1 MQPQIELQFYW
12 RRQDIKEAI
21 VAVTKAVAAGY
32 DTKDKLLAALP
43 QFSTYRIAL
52 AIDALITADMA
63 ENNLGALKIHPDMDV
78 IFELLKGKFVLPLR
92 VKDAKA
98 PGVRRVLINK
108 LGCKNPAGVETLL
121 NTNTAEV

>member
-21 VAVTKAVAAGY
+21 IAVTKAVTAGY
-32 DTKDKLLAALP
+32 NTKDKLLAALP

-63 ENNLGALKIHPDMDV
+63 ENNLGVLTIHSDMDV
-78 IFELLKGKFVLPLR
+78 VFELIKGKFLLPLS
-92 VKDAKA
+92 VKESTDS
-98 PGVRRVLINK
+98 GLRRLLINK

-121 NTNTAEV
+121 NTKTAEA